1 VRACE
6 LCTLILEKKDIRKL
20 HSRCKVWGIVDWV
33 DIHAF
38 GGGHP
43 AMNIVSKLVETICV
57 ELTLIPT
64 LRRLRSVLRMVDMAL
79 VVQWLLKLQNDRR
92 GTLTLNLEAGL
103 GSPISY

>member
-1 VRACE
+1 MRACE

-64 LRRLRSVLRMVDMAL
+64 LRRLRRVLKIVDML
-79 VVQWLLKLQNDRR
+79 LDVQWLREVGR
-92 GTLTLNLEAGL
+92 GTLKFNLEAGL